1 MPSIAWLSTA
11 PVKGLALVDVDE
23 IDLTPDG
30 AADNR
35 RFWIV
40 DERGAMYTQLRDGR
54 LAQVQAAFDARGGR
68 LELRFPDGERVVG
81 LVELSTRVT
90 TDFYGRAVHG
100 RVVEGPWS
108 DALSRFAARELRLV
122 HADRPGGG
130 VDRARGPVSLVSEA
144 SLAALGREAGR
155 NGPVDGRRFRMLIGV
170 RECDAHEEDTWCGRH
185 VRVGDAVVRL
195 LEPVARCAIT
205 TRNPDTGER
214 DFDTLRVI
222 AAYRGLRDGTAIDF
236 GVYGDVVEPG
246 RVRVDDA
253 VVLAEPS

>member
-30 AADNR
+30 VAD
-35 RFWIV
+35 
-40 DERGAMYTQLRDGR
+40 
-54 LAQVQAAFDARGGR
+54 
-68 LELRFPDGERVVG
+68 
-81 LVELSTRVT
+81 
-90 TDFYGRAVHG
+90 
-100 RVVEGPWS
+100 
-108 DALSRFAARELRLV
+108 
-122 HADRPGGG
+122 
-130 VDRARGPVSLVSEA
+130 
-144 SLAALGREAGR
+144 
-155 NGPVDGRRFRMLIGV
+155 
-170 RECDAHEEDTWCGRH
+170 ECDAHEEDTWCGRH

-214 DFDTLRVI
+214 DFDTLREI

-253 VVLAEPS
+253 VVLG